1 MNSFVVD
8 SYDDVL
14 LLRKDMESLYPSL
27 SKTGSYIESQSSVIS
42 ADAGVEVMP
51 L

>member
-1 MNSFVVD
+1 MNSFVVE
-8 SYDDVL
+8 SYDNIL
-14 LLRKDMESLYPSL
+14 LLQKEMESLYPSL
-27 SKTGSYIESQSSVIS
+27 SKTGCYIAGQSSVIS